1 MYKFIFNIFEKIGIC
16 NTYDMIIP
24 NIYLG
29 NYNASQDLDFLKK
42 NNIKLIVNCSKAIEF
57 LNNYECEKV
66 RVPIDDNRIFKN
78 NDILKHIKVIN
89 KINDFIEKNENVLI
103 HCRLGSQRSA
113 NIVLLYLI
121 KHKNLEMNFATQL
134 IKQKRPIAF
143 FPINSF
149 NHIYY

>member
-42 NNIKLIVNCSKAIEF
+42 NNIKLIVNCSKGIEF

-89 KINDFIEKNENVLI
+89 KINDFIEKMKM
-103 HCRLGSQRSA
+103 S
-113 NIVLLYLI
+113 
-121 KHKNLEMNFATQL
+121 
-134 IKQKRPIAF
+134 
-143 FPINSF
+143 
-149 NHIYY
+149 